1 MPPSDIQEQ
10 LDKYLTDVH
19 AIEVQALVQLKAAPK
34 IAGDERLAGMYARH
48 EEETQEHKRL
58 VEERLEA
65 RGASASKLK
74 DVVGAATGVP
84 FVLFARSQPD
94 TPGKLSTHAM
104 SYEHMEHA
112 AYELLMRVA
121 QRAGDLETAE
131 VARTIAEQEIAMAGR
146 LDAAWDITV
155 EASLREKGADDM
167 DEQLVKYLSDAH
179 ALEAQSL
186 QLMESGPKIVAE
198 GELAKLFSE
207 HAAET
212 RAQQSAI
219 EARLTAHSSAPNKLQ
234 DTALRLGA
242 LNWGAFFG
250 SQPDTPAKLA
260 GFAHAVEYLEVGGY
274 EQLWR
279 VADRAG
285 DAETVRIVQRII
297 GEERAAAEAIAA
309 HWDEAVDATLAAR
322 GFAPDGASTPT

>member
-10 LDKYLTDVH
+10 LDKYLADVH
-19 AIEVQALVQLKAAPK
+19 SIEVQALVQMKAAPK
-34 IAGDERLAGMYARH
+34 LAGDERLAEMYARH
-48 EEETQEHKRL
+48 EEETEEHKRL

-65 RGASASKLK
+65 RGASTSKLK
-74 DVVGAATGVP
+74 DLAGAVTGVP
-84 FVLFARSQPD
+84 FVLFAKSQPD
-94 TPGKLSTHAM
+94 TPGKLAAHAL

-121 QRAGDLETAE
+121 QRAGDAETAG
-131 VARTIAEQEIAMAGR
+131 VARTIAEQEVAMANR
-146 LDAAWDITV
+146 IDAAWDITV

-167 DEQLVKYLSDAH
+167 EEQVVKYLSDAH
-179 ALEAQSL
+179 ALESQSL
-186 QLMESGPKIVAE
+186 QLMQSAPKIVDE

-207 HAAET
+207 HLDET
-212 RAQQSAI
+212 RAQQAAL
-219 EARLTAHSSAPNKLQ
+219 EARLAAHDSSPNKLQ
-234 DTALRLGA
+234 DAVLRLGA

-274 EQLWR
+274 EQLHR
-279 VADRAG
+279 VAERAG
-285 DAETVRIVQRII
+285 DAETVRVVKRIV

-322 GFAPDGASTPT
+322 GLAPDGASTRT